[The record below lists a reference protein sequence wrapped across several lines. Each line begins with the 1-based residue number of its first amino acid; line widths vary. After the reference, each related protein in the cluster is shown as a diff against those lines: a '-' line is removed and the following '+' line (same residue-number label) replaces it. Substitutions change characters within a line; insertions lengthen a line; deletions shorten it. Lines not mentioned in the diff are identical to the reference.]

1 MTTTAVTPVVID
13 QPPLSEIQRLAY
25 VFVAPKRT
33 FTDINRN
40 AKWWAPFLLIALFSM
55 GFVYVVGRQV
65 GWSTAASNQMR
76 MTPKQAEK
84 MDAMPPAQYAMVEK
98 TFPIISYFFSVIA
111 LMFMALIAAV
121 LMATFN
127 FGAGAEVKYSRALA
141 VVVYAN
147 LPSIIRSMIA
157 VAVMYLP
164 GFDAS
169 GFIMQN
175 PAATNLGAFFDPST
189 HMALYT
195 LGSAI
200 DVFGLWVLALTG
212 IGFSCISKVKQ
223 STSLAIVFGWWAFI
237 LLCRAGWAAISS

>member
-1 MTTTAVTPVVID
+1 MTTTAVTPVISE
-13 QPPLSEIQRLAY
+13 QPPLSEIQRLVD
-25 VFVAPKRT
+25 VFAAPKKT

-40 AKWWAPFLLIALFSM
+40 ARWWAPFLLIAIFSM

-65 GWSTAASNQMR
+65 GWNTASNNQMR

-84 MDAMPPAQYAMVEK
+84 MDQMPPAQRAMVEK
-98 TFPIISYFFSVIA
+98 SFPYIAYSFSVIA
-111 LMFMALIAAV
+111 LIVMVVIAAV

-147 LPSIIRSMIA
+147 LPSIIKSMIA

-164 GFDAS
+164 GFDSS
-169 GFIMQN
+169 GFLMQN
-175 PAATNLGAFFDPST
+175 PAATNLGAFVDPST
-189 HMALYT
+189 HIALYT
-195 LGSAI
+195 IASSF
-200 DVFGLWVLALTG
+200 DVFALWILTLTG

-223 STSLAIVFGWWAFI
+223 STSIFIVFGWWAFLI
-237 LLCRAGWAAISS
+237 LVSAGWKAIFS

>member
-1 MTTTAVTPVVID
+1 MTTTAVNPVISD
-13 QPPLSEIQRLAY
+13 QPPLSEIQRLAG
-25 VFVAPKRT
+25 VFVAPRKT

-40 AKWWAPFLLIALFSM
+40 ARWWAPFLLIALFSM

-65 GWSTAASNQMR
+65 GWNTASSNMMR

-84 MDAMPPAQYAMVEK
+84 MDQMPPAQRAMVEK
-98 TFPIISYFFSVIA
+98 SFSVIAYFFSVIT
-111 LMFMALIAAV
+111 LIALAV
-121 LMATFN
+121 IAAILMATFN
-127 FGAGAEVKYSRALA
+127 FGAGAEIQYSRALA

-147 LPSIIRSMIA
+147 LPSVIKSMIA

-175 PAATNLGAFFDPST
+175 PAATNLGAFVDPAA
-189 HMALYT
+189 HIALYT
-195 LGSAI
+195 VASSI
-200 DVFGLWVLALTG
+200 DVFALWILTLTG

-223 STSLAIVFGWWAFI
+223 STSIFIVFGWWAFFI
-237 LLCRAGWAAISS
+237 LVSAGWKAMFS